1 MAAGVATA
9 EQLAETRAFSSAA
22 EMRDVLTHLLSEI
35 DGDSNLGR
43 RLGATHVSYRYVFPD
58 FELALNIS
66 SSDEPGHSIRWS
78 FADQAEWDP
87 ALTLEMSSEVANRYL
102 QGRENLAIAM
112 ARGTIRCSCEA
123 SAALSLLPI
132 NRQLNAAYREVL
144 ERHYPHLLLR

>member
-1 MAAGVATA
+1 MGAGVATA
-9 EQLAETRAFSSAA
+9 EQLAETRTFSSAA

-35 DGDSNLGR
+35 EGDSNLGR
-43 RLGATHVSYRYVFPD
+43 RLGAAHVSYRYVFTD
-58 FELALNIS
+58 FDLALNIS

-78 FADQAEWDP
+78 FADQVEWDP
-87 ALTLEMSSEVANRYL
+87 ALTFEMSSEVANRYL

-132 NRQLNAAYREVL
+132 SGQLNACYREVL
-144 ERHYPHLLLR
+144 ERHHPHLLLR

>member
-1 MAAGVATA
+1 MAGGVATA
-9 EQLAETRAFSSAA
+9 EQSAEKLFSSAA
-22 EMRDVLTHLLSEI
+22 EMRDVLTDLLSEI

-43 RLGATHVSYRYVFPD
+43 RLGAAHVSYRYVFPD
-58 FELALNIS
+58 FDLALNIS

-132 NRQLNAAYREVL
+132 SGQLNACYREVL
-144 ERHYPHLLLR
+144 ERHHPHLLLR